1 MLYSPK
7 VPHNALLPLPPLV
20 DVEDKKTLR
29 ACIDA
34 SRALAEL
41 KRAGETMP
49 NQGLLINILPLL
61 EAGASSRIENIVTTR
76 DALFKYASLGED
88 AADPATREALS
99 YRTAL
104 YEGFRS
110 LANLPLCSRLAIQ
123 ICSTIKGRPME
134 CRINSGTALR
144 KAGSG
149 EIVYTPPIG
158 RAFLENRLAN
168 WERYLHDAA
177 SGVDPLIR
185 MAVAHYQFEA
195 IHPFEDGN
203 GRTGRVLNTL
213 FLISEGLLD
222 LPTLYLSRFFLKRR
236 SDYYRLLLRVTT
248 EADWQAWISFVLEGV
263 AHTARWTVALIDRIR
278 RLRNTTNRELREKA
292 PSSWSSD
299 LVDVIFTHPYCR
311 GINVMKAT
319 GVTRQTAAVHLR
331 SLCDAGILSEIKE
344 GRSKLF
350 INKPLMALLVKSGRH
365 GGKT

>member
-1 MLYSPK
+1 MPYDPK
-7 VPHNALLPLPPLV
+7 VSHNALLPLPPSV
-20 DVEDKKTLR
+20 DVEDKKILR

-76 DALFKYASLGED
+76 DALFKYASLGEN

-110 LANLPLCSRLAIQ
+110 LESLPLCSRLAIQ
-123 ICSTIKGRPME
+123 VCSTIKGRPME
-134 CRINSGTALR
+134 CRVSSGTALR
-144 KAGSG
+144 KADSG
-149 EIVYTPPIG
+149 EIVYTPPVG
-158 RAFLENRLAN
+158 RAFLEDRLAN
-168 WERYLHDAA
+168 WERYLHDTA

-213 FLISEGLLD
+213 FLISERLLD

-248 EADWQAWISFVLEGV
+248 DADWQAWIGFVLEGV
-263 AHTARWTVALIDRIR
+263 GHTAKWTVALIDEIR
-278 RLRNTTNRELREKA
+278 RLRNAINRELRKKE
-292 PSSWSSD
+292 PGIWSSD
-299 LVDVIFTHPYCR
+299 LVDVTFTHPYCR
-311 GINVMKAT
+311 VTNVMDAT

-331 SLCDAGILSEIKE
+331 GLCDAGLLREVKE

-350 INKPLMALLVKSGRH
+350 INKPLMALLVRSGRH
-365 GGKT
+365 GSEA